1 MRPIGERRQALGERE
16 GRAQKKKNT
25 FHTST
30 VPIKLIGEYHVII
43 EYLSTSVSISMD
55 EAIREARRLI
65 PIKPTVKDRQ
75 RKCIADVFKST

>member
-16 GRAQKKKNT
+16 GRAQKKNT

-30 VPIKLIGEYHVII
+30 VPIKLISEYHVII

-75 RKCIADVFKST
+75 RKCIADVFTST

>member
-1 MRPIGERRQALGERE
+1 MMSKITRENYYREERK
-16 GRAQKKKNT
+16 KKKNT

-30 VPIKLIGEYHVII
+30 VPNKLMSEYHVII

-55 EAIREARRLI
+55 EAIREAPRLI

-75 RKCIADVFKST
+75 RKCIADVFTST

>member
-16 GRAQKKKNT
+16 GRAQKKKIL
-25 FHTST
+25 ST
-30 VPIKLIGEYHVII
+30 VPIKLISEYHVII

-65 PIKPTVKDRQ
+65 PIKPTVKDSQ

>member
-1 MRPIGERRQALGERE
+1 MCPIGERRQALGERE
-16 GRAQKKKNT
+16 GRAQKINT

-30 VPIKLIGEYHVII
+30 VPIKLISEYHVII

-55 EAIREARRLI
+55 EAIREALRLI

-75 RKCIADVFKST
+75 RKCIADVFTST